1 MARRRTG
8 DHFLMPRR
16 RMIDPSIWS
25 DSLVGSLSDPARI
38 LFIALISNADDEGRL
53 EADALSLRR
62 TAFGFRDVSVADVEG
77 WLAEI
82 ASTLRS
88 VAVYQR
94 DGRRYVELQNWLC
107 YQTINRPT
115 PSRIPAFRSEG
126 SVPAQLTLIEDS
138 LRTHGALTEDSLP
151 IEGKLSKEKGRE
163 EKGERAREAS
173 PQKPERPREIPTGTS
188 ELYDA
193 VLAAMM
199 LDHNC
204 SPKAWSGVGRVVAR
218 FAADGRTPD
227 FVRRQA
233 EWFSTVHWPGKV
245 PGADH
250 LIDTAVQFAAIGNG
264 SKPKPMTA
272 AQKSGED
279 ARRKRE
285 VILAELERRRADKPK
300 ELLP

>member
-1 MARRRTG
+1 
-8 DHFLMPRR
+8 
-16 RMIDPSIWS
+16 MIDPSIWS

-62 TAFGFRDVSVADVEG
+62 TAFGFRDVTVAQVEK

-94 DGRRYVELQNWLC
+94 DGRRYVELQNWLS

-115 PSRIPAFRSEG
+115 PSRIPAFRSED
-126 SVPAQLTLIEDS
+126 SVSLQLSLIDDS
-138 LRTHGALTEDSLP
+138 LRTHGVLTEDSLP
-151 IEGKLSKEKGRE
+151 IEEKRSKEKGRE

-173 PQKPERPREIPTGTS
+173 PRKPERAREIPTGTS

-204 SPKAWSGVGRVVAR
+204 SKAAWQGVQKVVAVY
-218 FAADGRTPD
+218 AAKGRTAEY
-227 FVRRQA
+227 VKRQA
-233 EWFSTVHWPGKV
+233 EWFRTEHWIGKRGEA
-245 PGADH
+245 PSADN
-250 LIDTAVQFAAIGNG
+250 LIDTALQFEAATAPAAP
-264 SKPKPMTA
+264 KPKPPTPPPEVIAQVEARRAARIAKDAETA
-272 AQKSGED
+272 AKRQALQGG
-279 ARRKRE
+279 AR
-285 VILAELERRRADKPK
+285 
-300 ELLP
+300 